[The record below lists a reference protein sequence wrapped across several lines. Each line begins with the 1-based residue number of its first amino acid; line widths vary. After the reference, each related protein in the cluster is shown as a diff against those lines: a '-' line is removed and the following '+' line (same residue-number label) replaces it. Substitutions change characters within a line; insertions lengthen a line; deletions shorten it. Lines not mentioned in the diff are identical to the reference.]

1 MFPSSLFEK
10 DDMKKRFIAGALALA
25 LPLAALPA
33 NAFTVSVNGQSVEG
47 LAPAL
52 PDIGKALDDIFTK
65 GATFSTAGYS
75 IVYDP
80 RILPQ
85 YNEAEATAGVPSNT
99 VTAQTG
105 VSPSGQTVVM
115 PTEGRFTSGF
125 GPRWGSVHRGID
137 IANNIGTPIKAV
149 MDGTVINAGPAQGF
163 GKWVRVR
170 HDDGSISVYGH
181 VHSFNVNVGERV
193 TAGQQIAQMGNEGR
207 STGPHLHFEIL
218 PDGQT
223 QVDPVPWFAER
234 GITV

>member
-1 MFPSSLFEK
+1 
-10 DDMKKRFIAGALALA
+10 MKRRLIAGAVALA

-33 NAFTVSVNGQSVEG
+33 NAFTVSIDGRAVDGIG
-47 LAPAL
+47 PAL
-52 PDIGKALDDIFTK
+52 PQIGMALDDIFSK
-65 GATFSTAGYS
+65 GATFSAAGYS

-80 RILPQ
+80 RALPE
-85 YNEAEATAGVPSNT
+85 YNEEEATAGVPTTS
-99 VTAQTG
+99 VTPQYGSDSAG
-105 VSPSGQTVVM
+105 RTVVM

-125 GPRWGSVHRGID
+125 GPRWGSIHRGID
-137 IANNIGTPIKAV
+137 IANSIGTPIRSV
-149 MDGTVINAGPAQGF
+149 MDGTVINAGAAQGF

-181 VHSFNVNVGERV
+181 VHSFNVKVGDRV
-193 TAGQQIAQMGNEGR
+193 TAGQQIAEMGNEGR

-218 PDGQT
+218 PDGQK